1 MKMSTI
7 GSRIKEL
14 RKKEGLT
21 QVVLAGKLG
30 LHYQAVQ
37 HWEKNRNA
45 PRGDQ
50 WAKLATVLKTS
61 KQYLLFGSDQMP
73 AGEMDPRRHSI
84 IEMAKIVPESALD
97 WLEIQAELALTS
109 KVFKKGGK
117 ARKQS

>member
-21 QVVLAGKLG
+21 QTELADKVGV
-30 LHYQAVQ
+30 HYQAVQ
-37 HWEKNRNA
+37 HWEKDRNG
-45 PRGDQ
+45 PKGEQ
-50 WAKLATVLKTS
+50 WDKLAAALKSS
-61 KQYLLFGSDQMP
+61 KNYLLFGNSQQES
-73 AGEMDPRRHSI
+73 GKTDPRRQAI
-84 IEMAKIVPESALD
+84 IDMVKIVPDSSLD

-117 ARKQS
+117 VRKQS